1 MVTIITGILITTVTF
16 GILAIASKDVRTA
29 LFGMNKLKAELN
41 EKQSMLEEA
50 SGALVNVKNDLNT
63 TKEEYAKSK
72 KNLEETQEDLEIA
85 QQAAELLRQEQVA
98 LQNRNQELWS
108 DNQTLIEHNQ
118 SLVENNQFLLANN
131 ESLKADNLELE
142 KTNNDLQEG
151 IENIRERPIIYRVGE
166 LLASGVIK
174 KTDDPVKIQNDL
186 NQIIALA
193 NSKIIDRLG
202 TEGSKDG
209 VWIYP
214 IEYQKAMDRLKQA
227 KGDTVIRLIVA
238 ANLVKGDPVLTELEM
253 HPNRVVYQENEFVYQ
268 KIYNV
273 PIDGSNSE
281 MLISDFLR
289 NVNMTA
295 INNGILPNPLT
306 GTVGVINGNQ
316 IYAIEKAL
324 AENRG
329 KDVLISA
336 FAAADT
342 EVLGP
347 LRLHIYLKM
356 KQSKRLIMNDE
367 ILAIDPGR
375 EKTGIAILKNSDVL
389 EHKIINSD
397 ELVQII
403 KSLLEKYIIKTIVMG
418 NGTSSKKNMIY

>member
-1 MVTIITGILITTVTF
+1 MYGIMLIVVLVLTGGVIAFIGDRLGSKVGKKKLSLFGLRPRHTSILVTIITGILITTVTF

-72 KNLEETQEDLEIA
+72 KDLEETQEDLEIA

-118 SLVENNQFLLANN
+118 SLAENNQFLLANN

-151 IENIRERPIIYRVGE
+151 IENIREQPIIYRVGE

-329 KDVLISA
+329 KDILISA

-347 LRLHIYLKM
+347 LRLHIYLKNETE
-356 KQSKRLIMNDE
+356 QE
-367 ILAIDPGR
+367 INH
-375 EKTGIAILKNSDVL
+375 E
-389 EHKIINSD
+389 
-397 ELVQII
+397 
-403 KSLLEKYIIKTIVMG
+403 
-418 NGTSSKKNMIY
+418 

>member
-1 MVTIITGILITTVTF
+1 MLIVVLVLTGGVIAFIGDRLGSKVGKKKLSLFGLRPRHTSILVTIITGILITTVTF

-29 LFGMNKLKAELN
+29 LFGMNKLKEELN

-72 KNLEETQEDLEIA
+72 KDLEETQEDLEIA

-118 SLVENNQFLLANN
+118 SLAENNQFLLVNN

-268 KIYNV
+268 KIYNI

-347 LRLHIYLKM
+347 LRLHIYLKNETE
-356 KQSKRLIMNDE
+356 QE
-367 ILAIDPGR
+367 INH
-375 EKTGIAILKNSDVL
+375 E
-389 EHKIINSD
+389 
-397 ELVQII
+397 
-403 KSLLEKYIIKTIVMG
+403 
-418 NGTSSKKNMIY
+418 

>member
-1 MVTIITGILITTVTF
+1 MYGIMLIVVLVLTGGVIAFIGDRLGSKVGKKKLSLFGLRPRHTSILVTIITGILITTVTF

-72 KNLEETQEDLEIA
+72 KDLEETQEDLEIA

-118 SLVENNQFLLANN
+118 SLAENNQFLLANN

-316 IYAIEKAL
+316 IYPIEKAL

-347 LRLHIYLKM
+347 LRLHIYLKNETE
-356 KQSKRLIMNDE
+356 QE
-367 ILAIDPGR
+367 INH
-375 EKTGIAILKNSDVL
+375 E
-389 EHKIINSD
+389 
-397 ELVQII
+397 
-403 KSLLEKYIIKTIVMG
+403 
-418 NGTSSKKNMIY
+418 

>member
-1 MVTIITGILITTVTF
+1 MLIVVLVLTGGVIAFIGDRLGSKVGKKKLSLFGLRPRHTSILVTIITGILITTVTF

-72 KNLEETQEDLEIA
+72 KDLEETQEDLEIA

-118 SLVENNQFLLANN
+118 SLAENNQFLLANN

-214 IEYQKAMDRLKQA
+214 IEYQKAMDKLKQA

-347 LRLHIYLKM
+347 LRLHIYLKNETE
-356 KQSKRLIMNDE
+356 QE
-367 ILAIDPGR
+367 INH
-375 EKTGIAILKNSDVL
+375 E
-389 EHKIINSD
+389 
-397 ELVQII
+397 
-403 KSLLEKYIIKTIVMG
+403 
-418 NGTSSKKNMIY
+418 

>member
-1 MVTIITGILITTVTF
+1 MYGIMLIVVLVLTGGVIAFIGDRLGSKVGKKKLSLFGLRPRHTSILVTIITGILITTVTF

-72 KNLEETQEDLEIA
+72 KDLEETQEDLEIA
-85 QQAAELLRQEQVA
+85 QQAAELLRREQVA

-108 DNQTLIEHNQ
+108 DNQTLIGHNQ
-118 SLVENNQFLLANN
+118 SLAENNQLLLANN

-347 LRLHIYLKM
+347 LRLHIYLKNETE
-356 KQSKRLIMNDE
+356 QE
-367 ILAIDPGR
+367 INH
-375 EKTGIAILKNSDVL
+375 E
-389 EHKIINSD
+389 
-397 ELVQII
+397 
-403 KSLLEKYIIKTIVMG
+403 
-418 NGTSSKKNMIY
+418 

>member
-1 MVTIITGILITTVTF
+1 MYGIMLIVVLVLTGGVIAFIGDRLGSKVGKKKLSLFGLRPRHTSILVTIITGILITTVTF

-72 KNLEETQEDLEIA
+72 KDLEETQEDLEIA

-108 DNQTLIEHNQ
+108 DNQILIEHNQ
-118 SLVENNQFLLANN
+118 SLAENNQFLLANN

-347 LRLHIYLKM
+347 LRLHIYLKNETE
-356 KQSKRLIMNDE
+356 QE
-367 ILAIDPGR
+367 INH
-375 EKTGIAILKNSDVL
+375 E
-389 EHKIINSD
+389 
-397 ELVQII
+397 
-403 KSLLEKYIIKTIVMG
+403 
-418 NGTSSKKNMIY
+418 

>member
-1 MVTIITGILITTVTF
+1 MYGIMLIVVLVLTGGVIAFIGDRLGSKVGKKKLSLFGLRPRHTSILVTIITGILITIVTF

-72 KNLEETQEDLEIA
+72 KDLEETQEDLEIA

-118 SLVENNQFLLANN
+118 SLAENNQFLLANN

-347 LRLHIYLKM
+347 LRLHIYLKNETE
-356 KQSKRLIMNDE
+356 QE
-367 ILAIDPGR
+367 INH
-375 EKTGIAILKNSDVL
+375 E
-389 EHKIINSD
+389 
-397 ELVQII
+397 
-403 KSLLEKYIIKTIVMG
+403 
-418 NGTSSKKNMIY
+418 

>member
-1 MVTIITGILITTVTF
+1 MYGIMLIVVLVLTGGVIAFIGDRLGSKVGKKKLSLFGLRPRHTSILVTIITGILITTVTF

-72 KNLEETQEDLEIA
+72 KDLEETQEDLEIA

-98 LQNRNQELWS
+98 LQNRNQELWL

-118 SLVENNQFLLANN
+118 SLAENNQFLLANN

-347 LRLHIYLKM
+347 LRLHIYLKNETE
-356 KQSKRLIMNDE
+356 QE
-367 ILAIDPGR
+367 INH
-375 EKTGIAILKNSDVL
+375 E
-389 EHKIINSD
+389 
-397 ELVQII
+397 
-403 KSLLEKYIIKTIVMG
+403 
-418 NGTSSKKNMIY
+418 

>member
-1 MVTIITGILITTVTF
+1 MLIVVLVLTGGVIAFIGDRLGSKVGKKKLSLFGLRPRHTSILVTIITGILITTVTF

-72 KNLEETQEDLEIA
+72 KDLEETQEDLEIA

-98 LQNRNQELWS
+98 LQNINQELWS

-118 SLVENNQFLLANN
+118 SLAENNQFLLANN

-174 KTDDPVKIQNDL
+174 KTDDSGKIQNDL

-347 LRLHIYLKM
+347 LRLHIYLKNETE
-356 KQSKRLIMNDE
+356 QE
-367 ILAIDPGR
+367 INH
-375 EKTGIAILKNSDVL
+375 E
-389 EHKIINSD
+389 
-397 ELVQII
+397 
-403 KSLLEKYIIKTIVMG
+403 
-418 NGTSSKKNMIY
+418 

>member
-1 MVTIITGILITTVTF
+1 MYGIMLIVVLVLTGGVIAFIGDRLGSKVGKKKLSLFGLRPRHTSILVTIITGILITTVTF

-41 EKQSMLEEA
+41 EKQSILEEA

-118 SLVENNQFLLANN
+118 SLAENNQFLLANN

-347 LRLHIYLKM
+347 LRLHIYLKNETE
-356 KQSKRLIMNDE
+356 QE
-367 ILAIDPGR
+367 INH
-375 EKTGIAILKNSDVL
+375 E
-389 EHKIINSD
+389 
-397 ELVQII
+397 
-403 KSLLEKYIIKTIVMG
+403 
-418 NGTSSKKNMIY
+418 

>member
-1 MVTIITGILITTVTF
+1 MYGIMLIVVLVLTGGVIAFIGDRLGSKVGKKKLSLFGLRPRHTSILVTIITGILITTVTF
-16 GILAIASKDVRTA
+16 GILAIASKDIRTA

-72 KNLEETQEDLEIA
+72 KDLEETQEDLEIA

-118 SLVENNQFLLANN
+118 SLAENNQFLLANN

-347 LRLHIYLKM
+347 LRLHIYLKNETE
-356 KQSKRLIMNDE
+356 QE
-367 ILAIDPGR
+367 INH
-375 EKTGIAILKNSDVL
+375 E
-389 EHKIINSD
+389 
-397 ELVQII
+397 
-403 KSLLEKYIIKTIVMG
+403 
-418 NGTSSKKNMIY
+418 

>member
-1 MVTIITGILITTVTF
+1 MYGIMLIVVLVLTGGVIAFIGDRLGSKVGKKKLSLFGLRPRHTSILVTIITGILITTVTF

-72 KNLEETQEDLEIA
+72 RDLEETQEDLEIA

-118 SLVENNQFLLANN
+118 SLAENNQFLLVNN

-347 LRLHIYLKM
+347 LRLHIYLKNETE
-356 KQSKRLIMNDE
+356 QE
-367 ILAIDPGR
+367 INH
-375 EKTGIAILKNSDVL
+375 E
-389 EHKIINSD
+389 
-397 ELVQII
+397 
-403 KSLLEKYIIKTIVMG
+403 
-418 NGTSSKKNMIY
+418 

>member
-1 MVTIITGILITTVTF
+1 MYGIMLIVVLVLTGGVIAFIGDRLGSKVGKKKLSLFGLRPKHTSILVTIITGILITTVTF

-72 KNLEETQEDLEIA
+72 KDLEETQENLEIA

-118 SLVENNQFLLANN
+118 SLAENNQFLLANN

-174 KTDDPVKIQNDL
+174 KTDDPVRIQNDL

-347 LRLHIYLKM
+347 LRLHIYLKNETE
-356 KQSKRLIMNDE
+356 QE
-367 ILAIDPGR
+367 INH
-375 EKTGIAILKNSDVL
+375 E
-389 EHKIINSD
+389 
-397 ELVQII
+397 
-403 KSLLEKYIIKTIVMG
+403 
-418 NGTSSKKNMIY
+418 

>member
-1 MVTIITGILITTVTF
+1 MYGIMLIVVLVLTGGVIAFIGDRLGSKVGKKKLSLFGLRPRHTSILVTIITGILITTVTF

-72 KNLEETQEDLEIA
+72 KDLEETQEDLEIA

-118 SLVENNQFLLANN
+118 SLAENNQFLLANN

-289 NVNMTA
+289 NVNMIA

-347 LRLHIYLKM
+347 LRLHIYLKNETE
-356 KQSKRLIMNDE
+356 QE
-367 ILAIDPGR
+367 INH
-375 EKTGIAILKNSDVL
+375 E
-389 EHKIINSD
+389 
-397 ELVQII
+397 
-403 KSLLEKYIIKTIVMG
+403 
-418 NGTSSKKNMIY
+418 

>member
-1 MVTIITGILITTVTF
+1 MYGIMLIVVLVLTGGVIAFIGDRLGSKVGKKKLSLFGLRPRHTSILVTIITGILITTVTF

-29 LFGMNKLKAELN
+29 LFGINKLKAELN
-41 EKQSMLEEA
+41 EKQSMHEEA

-72 KNLEETQEDLEIA
+72 KDLEETQEDLEIA

-118 SLVENNQFLLANN
+118 SLAENNQFLLANN

-142 KTNNDLQEG
+142 KTRNDLQEG

-347 LRLHIYLKM
+347 LRLHIYLKNETE
-356 KQSKRLIMNDE
+356 QE
-367 ILAIDPGR
+367 INH
-375 EKTGIAILKNSDVL
+375 E
-389 EHKIINSD
+389 
-397 ELVQII
+397 
-403 KSLLEKYIIKTIVMG
+403 
-418 NGTSSKKNMIY
+418 

>member
-1 MVTIITGILITTVTF
+1 MYGIMLIVVLVLTGGVIAFIGDRLGSKVGKKKLSLFGLRPRHTSILVTIITGILITTVTF

-72 KNLEETQEDLEIA
+72 KDLEETQEDLEIA

-202 TEGSKDG
+202 TAGSKDG

-347 LRLHIYLKM
+347 LRLHIYLKNETE
-356 KQSKRLIMNDE
+356 QE
-367 ILAIDPGR
+367 INH
-375 EKTGIAILKNSDVL
+375 E
-389 EHKIINSD
+389 
-397 ELVQII
+397 
-403 KSLLEKYIIKTIVMG
+403 
-418 NGTSSKKNMIY
+418 

>member
-1 MVTIITGILITTVTF
+1 MYGIMLIVVLVLTGGVIAFIGDRLGSKVGKKKLSLFGLRPRHTSILVTIITGILITTVTF

-50 SGALVNVKNDLNT
+50 SGVLVNVKNDLNT

-72 KNLEETQEDLEIA
+72 KDLEETQEDLEIA

-118 SLVENNQFLLANN
+118 SLAENNQFLLANN

-347 LRLHIYLKM
+347 LRLHIYLKNETE
-356 KQSKRLIMNDE
+356 QE
-367 ILAIDPGR
+367 INH
-375 EKTGIAILKNSDVL
+375 E
-389 EHKIINSD
+389 
-397 ELVQII
+397 
-403 KSLLEKYIIKTIVMG
+403 
-418 NGTSSKKNMIY
+418 

>member
-1 MVTIITGILITTVTF
+1 MLIVVLVLTGGVIAFIGDRLGSKVGKKKLSLFGLRPRHTSILVTIITGILITTVTF

-72 KNLEETQEDLEIA
+72 KDLEETQEDLEIA

-98 LQNRNQELWS
+98 LQNRNQELWL

-118 SLVENNQFLLANN
+118 SLAENNQFLLANN

-347 LRLHIYLKM
+347 LRLHIYLKNETE
-356 KQSKRLIMNDE
+356 QE
-367 ILAIDPGR
+367 INH
-375 EKTGIAILKNSDVL
+375 E
-389 EHKIINSD
+389 
-397 ELVQII
+397 
-403 KSLLEKYIIKTIVMG
+403 
-418 NGTSSKKNMIY
+418 

>member
-1 MVTIITGILITTVTF
+1 MYGIMLIVVLVLTGGVIAFIGDRLGSKVGKKKLSLFGLRPKHTSILVTIITGILITTVTF

-72 KNLEETQEDLEIA
+72 KDLEETQEDLEIA

-118 SLVENNQFLLANN
+118 SLAENNQFLLANN

-174 KTDDPVKIQNDL
+174 KTDDQVRIQNDL

-347 LRLHIYLKM
+347 LRLHIYLKNETE
-356 KQSKRLIMNDE
+356 QE
-367 ILAIDPGR
+367 INH
-375 EKTGIAILKNSDVL
+375 E
-389 EHKIINSD
+389 
-397 ELVQII
+397 
-403 KSLLEKYIIKTIVMG
+403 
-418 NGTSSKKNMIY
+418 

>member
-1 MVTIITGILITTVTF
+1 MYGIMLIVVLVLTGGVIAFIGDRLGSKVGKKKLSLFGLRPRHTSILVTIITGILITTVTF

-118 SLVENNQFLLANN
+118 SLAENNQFLLANN

-347 LRLHIYLKM
+347 LRLHIYLKNETD
-356 KQSKRLIMNDE
+356 QE
-367 ILAIDPGR
+367 INH
-375 EKTGIAILKNSDVL
+375 E
-389 EHKIINSD
+389 
-397 ELVQII
+397 
-403 KSLLEKYIIKTIVMG
+403 
-418 NGTSSKKNMIY
+418 

>member
-1 MVTIITGILITTVTF
+1 MYDIMLIVVLVLTGGVIAFIGDRLGSKVGKKKLSLFGLRPRHTSILVTIITGILITTVTF

-72 KNLEETQEDLEIA
+72 KDLEETQEDLEIA

-118 SLVENNQFLLANN
+118 SLAENNQFLLANN

-347 LRLHIYLKM
+347 LRLHIYLKNETE
-356 KQSKRLIMNDE
+356 QE
-367 ILAIDPGR
+367 INH
-375 EKTGIAILKNSDVL
+375 E
-389 EHKIINSD
+389 
-397 ELVQII
+397 
-403 KSLLEKYIIKTIVMG
+403 
-418 NGTSSKKNMIY
+418 

>member
-1 MVTIITGILITTVTF
+1 MYGIMLIVVLVLTGGVIAFIGDRLGSKVGKKKLSLFGLRPRHTSILVTIITGILITTVTF

-72 KNLEETQEDLEIA
+72 KDLEETQEDLEIA

-118 SLVENNQFLLANN
+118 SLAENNQFLLANN

-336 FAAADT
+336 FASADT

-347 LRLHIYLKM
+347 LRLHIYLKNETE
-356 KQSKRLIMNDE
+356 QE
-367 ILAIDPGR
+367 INH
-375 EKTGIAILKNSDVL
+375 E
-389 EHKIINSD
+389 E
-397 ELVQII
+397 
-403 KSLLEKYIIKTIVMG
+403 
-418 NGTSSKKNMIY
+418 

>member
-1 MVTIITGILITTVTF
+1 MYGIMLIVVLVLTGGVIAFIGDRLGSKVGKKKLSLFGLRPRHTSILVTIITGILITTVTF

-72 KNLEETQEDLEIA
+72 KDLEETQEDLEIA

-118 SLVENNQFLLANN
+118 SLAENNKFLLVNN

-336 FAAADT
+336 FAASDT

-347 LRLHIYLKM
+347 LRLHIYLKNETE
-356 KQSKRLIMNDE
+356 QE
-367 ILAIDPGR
+367 INH
-375 EKTGIAILKNSDVL
+375 E
-389 EHKIINSD
+389 E
-397 ELVQII
+397 
-403 KSLLEKYIIKTIVMG
+403 
-418 NGTSSKKNMIY
+418 

>member
-1 MVTIITGILITTVTF
+1 MYGIMLIVVLVLTGGVIAFIGDRLGSKVGKKKLSLFGLRPRHTSILVTIITGILITTVTF
-16 GILAIASKDVRTA
+16 GILAIASKDVHTA

-72 KNLEETQEDLEIA
+72 KDLEETQEDLEIA

-118 SLVENNQFLLANN
+118 SLAENNQFLLANN

-347 LRLHIYLKM
+347 LRLHIYLKNETE
-356 KQSKRLIMNDE
+356 QE
-367 ILAIDPGR
+367 INH
-375 EKTGIAILKNSDVL
+375 E
-389 EHKIINSD
+389 
-397 ELVQII
+397 
-403 KSLLEKYIIKTIVMG
+403 
-418 NGTSSKKNMIY
+418 

>member
-1 MVTIITGILITTVTF
+1 MYGIMLIVVLVLTGGVIAFIGDRLGSKVGKKKLSLFGLRPRHTSILVTIITGILITTVTF

-50 SGALVNVKNDLNT
+50 SGVLVNVKNNLNT

-72 KNLEETQEDLEIA
+72 KDLEETQEDLEIA

-118 SLVENNQFLLANN
+118 SLAENNQFLLANN

-324 AENRG
+324 AENKG

-347 LRLHIYLKM
+347 LRLHIYLKNETE
-356 KQSKRLIMNDE
+356 QE
-367 ILAIDPGR
+367 INH
-375 EKTGIAILKNSDVL
+375 E
-389 EHKIINSD
+389 
-397 ELVQII
+397 
-403 KSLLEKYIIKTIVMG
+403 
-418 NGTSSKKNMIY
+418 

>member
-1 MVTIITGILITTVTF
+1 MYGIMLIVVLVLTGGVIAFIGDRLGSKVGKKKLSLFGLRPKHTSILVTIITGILITTVTF

-118 SLVENNQFLLANN
+118 SLAENNQFLLANN

-174 KTDDPVKIQNDL
+174 KTDDSVKIQNDL

-347 LRLHIYLKM
+347 LRLHIYLKNETE
-356 KQSKRLIMNDE
+356 QE
-367 ILAIDPGR
+367 INH
-375 EKTGIAILKNSDVL
+375 E
-389 EHKIINSD
+389 
-397 ELVQII
+397 
-403 KSLLEKYIIKTIVMG
+403 
-418 NGTSSKKNMIY
+418 

>member
-1 MVTIITGILITTVTF
+1 MYGIMLIVVLVLTGGVIAFIGDRLGSKVGKKKLSLFGLRPRHTSILVTIITGILITTVTF

-29 LFGMNKLKAELN
+29 LFGMDKLKAELN

-72 KNLEETQEDLEIA
+72 KDLEETQEDLEIA

-118 SLVENNQFLLANN
+118 SLAENNQFLLANN

-347 LRLHIYLKM
+347 LRLHIYLKNETE
-356 KQSKRLIMNDE
+356 QE
-367 ILAIDPGR
+367 INH
-375 EKTGIAILKNSDVL
+375 E
-389 EHKIINSD
+389 
-397 ELVQII
+397 
-403 KSLLEKYIIKTIVMG
+403 
-418 NGTSSKKNMIY
+418 

>member
-1 MVTIITGILITTVTF
+1 MYGIMLIVVLVLTGGVIAFIGDRLGSKVGKKKLSLFGLRPRHTSILVTIITGILITTVTF

-50 SGALVNVKNDLNT
+50 SGALVNVKNNLNT

-72 KNLEETQEDLEIA
+72 KDLEETQEDLEIA

-118 SLVENNQFLLANN
+118 SLAENNQFLLANN

-253 HPNRVVYQENEFVYQ
+253 HSNRVVYQENEFVYQ

-324 AENRG
+324 AENKG

-347 LRLHIYLKM
+347 LRLHIYLKNETE
-356 KQSKRLIMNDE
+356 QE
-367 ILAIDPGR
+367 INH
-375 EKTGIAILKNSDVL
+375 E
-389 EHKIINSD
+389 
-397 ELVQII
+397 
-403 KSLLEKYIIKTIVMG
+403 
-418 NGTSSKKNMIY
+418 

>member
-1 MVTIITGILITTVTF
+1 MYGIMLIVVLVLTGGVIAFIGDRLGSKVGKKKLSLFGLRPKHTSILVTIITGILITTVTF

-118 SLVENNQFLLANN
+118 SLAENNQFLLANN

-347 LRLHIYLKM
+347 LRLHIYLKNETE
-356 KQSKRLIMNDE
+356 QE
-367 ILAIDPGR
+367 INH
-375 EKTGIAILKNSDVL
+375 E
-389 EHKIINSD
+389 E
-397 ELVQII
+397 
-403 KSLLEKYIIKTIVMG
+403 
-418 NGTSSKKNMIY
+418 

>member
-1 MVTIITGILITTVTF
+1 MYGIMLIVVLVLTGGVIAFIGDRLGSKVGKKKLSLFGLRPRHTSILVTIITGILITTVTF

-72 KNLEETQEDLEIA
+72 KDLEETQEDLEIA

-118 SLVENNQFLLANN
+118 SLAENNQFLLANN

-289 NVNMTA
+289 NVNMTV

-347 LRLHIYLKM
+347 LRLHIYLKNETE
-356 KQSKRLIMNDE
+356 QE
-367 ILAIDPGR
+367 INH
-375 EKTGIAILKNSDVL
+375 E
-389 EHKIINSD
+389 
-397 ELVQII
+397 
-403 KSLLEKYIIKTIVMG
+403 
-418 NGTSSKKNMIY
+418 

>member
-1 MVTIITGILITTVTF
+1 MYGIMLIVVLVLTGGVIAFIGDRLGSKVGKKKLSLFGLRPRHTSILVTIITGILITTVTF

-336 FAAADT
+336 FASADT

-347 LRLHIYLKM
+347 LRLHIYLKNETE
-356 KQSKRLIMNDE
+356 QE
-367 ILAIDPGR
+367 INH
-375 EKTGIAILKNSDVL
+375 E
-389 EHKIINSD
+389 
-397 ELVQII
+397 
-403 KSLLEKYIIKTIVMG
+403 
-418 NGTSSKKNMIY
+418 

>member
-1 MVTIITGILITTVTF
+1 MYGIMLIVVLVLTGGVIAFIGDRLGSKVGKKKLSLFGLRPRHTSILVTIITGILITTVTF

-72 KNLEETQEDLEIA
+72 KDLEETQEDLEIA

-118 SLVENNQFLLANN
+118 SLAENNQFLLVNN

-227 KGDTVIRLIVA
+227 KGDTVIRLIIA

-336 FAAADT
+336 FASADT

-347 LRLHIYLKM
+347 LRLHIYLKNETE
-356 KQSKRLIMNDE
+356 QE
-367 ILAIDPGR
+367 INH
-375 EKTGIAILKNSDVL
+375 E
-389 EHKIINSD
+389 
-397 ELVQII
+397 
-403 KSLLEKYIIKTIVMG
+403 
-418 NGTSSKKNMIY
+418 

>member
-1 MVTIITGILITTVTF
+1 MYGIMLIVVLVLTGGVIAFIGDRLGSKVGKKKLSLFGLRPRHTSILVTIITGILITTVTF

-72 KNLEETQEDLEIA
+72 KDLEETQEDLEIA

-118 SLVENNQFLLANN
+118 SLAENNQFLLANN

-174 KTDDPVKIQNDL
+174 KTDDSVKIQNDL

-336 FAAADT
+336 FASADT

-347 LRLHIYLKM
+347 LRLHIYLKNETE
-356 KQSKRLIMNDE
+356 QE
-367 ILAIDPGR
+367 INH
-375 EKTGIAILKNSDVL
+375 E
-389 EHKIINSD
+389 E
-397 ELVQII
+397 
-403 KSLLEKYIIKTIVMG
+403 
-418 NGTSSKKNMIY
+418 

>member
-1 MVTIITGILITTVTF
+1 MYGIMLIVVLVLTGGVIAFIGDRLGSKVGKKKLSLFGLRPRHTSILVTIITGILITTVTF

-72 KNLEETQEDLEIA
+72 KDLEETQEDLEIA

-118 SLVENNQFLLANN
+118 SLAENNQFLLANN

-166 LLASGVIK
+166 LLASGVFK

-238 ANLVKGDPVLTELEM
+238 ANLVKGDPVLTELEL

-347 LRLHIYLKM
+347 LRLHIYLKNETE
-356 KQSKRLIMNDE
+356 QE
-367 ILAIDPGR
+367 INH
-375 EKTGIAILKNSDVL
+375 E
-389 EHKIINSD
+389 
-397 ELVQII
+397 
-403 KSLLEKYIIKTIVMG
+403 
-418 NGTSSKKNMIY
+418 

>member
-1 MVTIITGILITTVTF
+1 MYGIMLIVVLVLTGGVIAFIGDRLGSKVGKKKLSLFGLRPRHTSILVTIITGILITTVTF

-72 KNLEETQEDLEIA
+72 KDLEETQEDLEIA

-118 SLVENNQFLLANN
+118 SLAENNQFLLANN

-186 NQIIALA
+186 NQIIVLA

-336 FAAADT
+336 FAASDT

-347 LRLHIYLKM
+347 LRLHIYLKNETE
-356 KQSKRLIMNDE
+356 QE
-367 ILAIDPGR
+367 INH
-375 EKTGIAILKNSDVL
+375 E
-389 EHKIINSD
+389 
-397 ELVQII
+397 
-403 KSLLEKYIIKTIVMG
+403 
-418 NGTSSKKNMIY
+418 

>member
-1 MVTIITGILITTVTF
+1 MYGIMLIVVLVLTGGVIAFIGDRLGSKVGKKKLSLFGLRPRHTSILVTIITGILITTVTF

-72 KNLEETQEDLEIA
+72 KDLEETQEDLEIA

-227 KGDTVIRLIVA
+227 KGDTVIRLIIA

-336 FAAADT
+336 FASADT

-347 LRLHIYLKM
+347 LRLHIYLKNETE
-356 KQSKRLIMNDE
+356 QE
-367 ILAIDPGR
+367 INH
-375 EKTGIAILKNSDVL
+375 E
-389 EHKIINSD
+389 
-397 ELVQII
+397 
-403 KSLLEKYIIKTIVMG
+403 
-418 NGTSSKKNMIY
+418 

>member
-1 MVTIITGILITTVTF
+1 MYGIMLIVVLVLTGGVIAFIGDRLGSKVGKKKLSLFGLRPKHTSILVTIITGILITTVTF

-72 KNLEETQEDLEIA
+72 KDLEETQEDLEIA

-118 SLVENNQFLLANN
+118 SLAENNQFLLANN

-174 KTDDPVKIQNDL
+174 KTDDSVKIQNDL

-336 FAAADT
+336 FAASDT

-347 LRLHIYLKM
+347 LRLHIYLKNETE
-356 KQSKRLIMNDE
+356 QE
-367 ILAIDPGR
+367 INH
-375 EKTGIAILKNSDVL
+375 E
-389 EHKIINSD
+389 
-397 ELVQII
+397 
-403 KSLLEKYIIKTIVMG
+403 
-418 NGTSSKKNMIY
+418 

>member
-1 MVTIITGILITTVTF
+1 MLIVVLVLTGGVIAFIGDRLGSKVGKKKLSLFGLRPRHTSILVTIITGILITTVTF

-72 KNLEETQEDLEIA
+72 KDLEETQEDLEIA

-347 LRLHIYLKM
+347 LRLHIYLKNETE
-356 KQSKRLIMNDE
+356 QE
-367 ILAIDPGR
+367 INH
-375 EKTGIAILKNSDVL
+375 E
-389 EHKIINSD
+389 
-397 ELVQII
+397 
-403 KSLLEKYIIKTIVMG
+403 
-418 NGTSSKKNMIY
+418 

>member
-1 MVTIITGILITTVTF
+1 MYGIMLIVVLVLTGGVIAFIGDRLGSKVGKKKLSLFGLRPRHTSILVTIITGILITTVTF

-50 SGALVNVKNDLNT
+50 SSALVNVKNDLNT

-72 KNLEETQEDLEIA
+72 KDLEETQEDLEIA

-118 SLVENNQFLLANN
+118 SLAENNQFLLANN

-227 KGDTVIRLIVA
+227 KGDTVIRLIIA

-347 LRLHIYLKM
+347 LRLHIYLKNETE
-356 KQSKRLIMNDE
+356 QE
-367 ILAIDPGR
+367 INH
-375 EKTGIAILKNSDVL
+375 E
-389 EHKIINSD
+389 
-397 ELVQII
+397 
-403 KSLLEKYIIKTIVMG
+403 
-418 NGTSSKKNMIY
+418 

>member
-1 MVTIITGILITTVTF
+1 MLIVVLVLTGGVIAFIGDRLGSKVGKKKLSLFGLRPKHTSILVTIITGILITTVTF

-72 KNLEETQEDLEIA
+72 KDLEETQEDLEIA

-118 SLVENNQFLLANN
+118 SLAENNQFLLANN

-174 KTDDPVKIQNDL
+174 KTDDSVKIQNDL

-281 MLISDFLR
+281 MLISNFLR

-347 LRLHIYLKM
+347 LRLHIYLKNETE
-356 KQSKRLIMNDE
+356 QE
-367 ILAIDPGR
+367 INH
-375 EKTGIAILKNSDVL
+375 E
-389 EHKIINSD
+389 E
-397 ELVQII
+397 
-403 KSLLEKYIIKTIVMG
+403 
-418 NGTSSKKNMIY
+418 